1 MLVQEGEGWRLV
13 VDLARQP
20 FPVLIGGSHWAAE
33 LAPEEAEALR
43 YGIVRLIDQHRA
55 LVAGLLEEEAITLEF
70 EAGLEPEGWLWLEL
84 EGSRRDFALRFL
96 LHPPPGRRAVEG
108 AWPAG
113 AGAAFAA
120 AITQAEG
127 LGGRDGRA
135 P

>member
-1 MLVQEGEGWRLV
+1 VLVQEGEGWRLV
-13 VDLARQP
+13 VDPARHS

-33 LAPEEAEALR
+33 LAPEEAGTLR
-43 YGIVRLIDQHRA
+43 AGIIRLIDQHRA

-84 EGSRRDFALRFL
+84 EGSRRDFALRFVL
-96 LHPPPGRRAVEG
+96 NPPPGRRGVEG
-108 AWPAG
+108 AWPAP
-113 AGAAFAA
+113 ASAAFAA